1 MGADIGPP
9 QTTSPATFASRAISS
24 RRATIARYTPRP
36 RNLARTAPPLM
47 IAPTG
52 GYRVRPAL
60 PAGSPANVGR
70 MARLFPA
77 ASWFALRRSRALPV
91 RDEDSKAS
99 QLTDAAALKA

>member
-47 IAPTG
+47 IAPLG
-52 GYRVRPAL
+52 GYKVRPAL
-60 PAGSPANVGR
+60 PAGSPAIVAR
-70 MARLFPA
+70 MTRLFPEIGR
-77 ASWFALRRSRALPV
+77 ASCRERGELDGVGVGRREKR
-91 RDEDSKAS
+91 
-99 QLTDAAALKA
+99 TT